1 MCLGCPVSVVTSDVV
16 VSSPELSMCT
26 LPISNSGIS
35 CQVAA
40 PVGSRARKSGLLF
53 DDEDDGEDFLSRT
66 EVKSSTR

>member
-1 MCLGCPVSVVTSDVV
+1 
-16 VSSPELSMCT
+16 MCT

-40 PVGSRARKSGLLF
+40 PVGSRVRKSGLLF